1 MHDRIGR
8 NDDRSRSY
16 GDAEIACDLRQQRI
30 GRPHHR
36 LAGKPGNGQ
45 QALVCEGTGM
55 DEEGASTLYLSDF
68 GGELAG
74 DYIVEAMRRRPLLAL
89 MTHVMAAW
97 RGRAHQ
103 VIRRASS

>member
-1 MHDRIGR
+1 VTPKSPAICGSSESADRT
-8 NDDRSRSY
+8 
-16 GDAEIACDLRQQRI
+16 IAW
-30 GRPHHR
+30 
-36 LAGKPGNGQ
+36 LANPATASSTM
-45 QALVCEGTGM
+45 ALVCEGTGM

-74 DYIVEAMRRRPLLAL
+74 DYIVRAMRRRPLLAL

-97 RGRAHQ
+97 RGHAHQ

>member
-1 MHDRIGR
+1 VTPKSPAICGSSESADRT
-8 NDDRSRSY
+8 
-16 GDAEIACDLRQQRI
+16 IAW
-30 GRPHHR
+30 
-36 LAGKPGNGQ
+36 LANPATASSTM
-45 QALVCEGTGM
+45 ALVCEGTGM
-55 DEEGASTLYLSDF
+55 DEEGASTLYRSDF